1 MSCLKAK
8 FQIGPV
14 LEGKAKAVREF
25 TCRFAFVCPT
35 DLGEEVLWASDQ
47 MVLTVDGGKIYLR
60 KN

>member
-1 MSCLKAK
+1 MSCLRAT
-8 FQIGPV
+8 FQTGPV
-14 LEGKAKAVREF
+14 MEGKATVVRDF
-25 TCRFAFVCPT
+25 MCRFAFVCPT